1 MLRQSS
7 EILFEFH
14 TTIGEKASG
23 LRIYIGQW
31 NWAIKRL
38 SKSIAYSYAI
48 YQCFAPFK
56 PTSRR

>member
-23 LRIYIGQW
+23 LQKHLHRPVNLGYKEVI
-31 NWAIKRL
+31 
-38 SKSIAYSYAI
+38 
-48 YQCFAPFK
+48 
-56 PTSRR
+56 